1 MDPKNNTYRL
11 FILLALVYWNPASFY
26 LLYQDT
32 ELYDF
37 KLLHVLFWFVCVAG
51 LIIVFMLRRNRI
63 GNRWKNLFFSFSTA
77 GILFSLIVLV
87 NAACGWIWPARTGW
101 LFEPGSRVRYET
113 CEFNYLASINSL
125 GLRNAEIDIDKKEN
139 FRILCVGDSWTFGW
153 GVNIENSW
161 PASLE
166 RYLKE
171 NGISHVQVIN
181 AGKPGMYSRS
191 YKTALRKMIPAL
203 KPDLVILG
211 MLQLDDLAQ
220 SYEEAHRPVK
230 KDKHSAIEKIWYA
243 AKILFQHSTDHIRRL
258 VKKDDQEISIKP
270 EWSASAGAMIENFSA
285 SELARFNL
293 LSDSM
298 KTMFRNAAISPSVLY
313 YYIHFPN
320 RVNTFNNP
328 VGKEVQFAMAEMTK
342 DIASVNSYCASHGAK
357 LLFLNLPTHSFAGHK
372 QPALPGDELDGW
384 YASNNQVDPLYRWV
398 ADVNQVPYLELTK
411 LMNDTGD
418 YFFRYDGHPNERG
431 YEKIASLAG
440 QYLLA
445 SDLIPK
451 RKQ

>member
-230 KDKHSAIEKIWYA
+230 KDKH
-243 AKILFQHSTDHIRRL
+243 
-258 VKKDDQEISIKP
+258 
-270 EWSASAGAMIENFSA
+270 
-285 SELARFNL
+285 
-293 LSDSM
+293 
-298 KTMFRNAAISPSVLY
+298 
-313 YYIHFPN
+313 
-320 RVNTFNNP
+320 
-328 VGKEVQFAMAEMTK
+328 
-342 DIASVNSYCASHGAK
+342 
-357 LLFLNLPTHSFAGHK
+357 
-372 QPALPGDELDGW
+372 
-384 YASNNQVDPLYRWV
+384 
-398 ADVNQVPYLELTK
+398 
-411 LMNDTGD
+411 
-418 YFFRYDGHPNERG
+418 
-431 YEKIASLAG
+431 
-440 QYLLA
+440 
-445 SDLIPK
+445 
-451 RKQ
+451 